1 MATGSSNPQKMT
13 ELKELSLAEL
23 KTRLFDSEEN
33 LEALKFQHDAGQ
45 LPNTA
50 RVQIVRRDIARLR
63 TVIREH
69 EMGIRKPK
77 GSAA

>member
-23 KTRLFDSEEN
+23 KIRLFDTEEN

-63 TVIREH
+63 TVIREL

>member
-23 KTRLFDSEEN
+23 KMRLFDTEEN

-63 TVIREH
+63 TVIREL
-69 EMGIRKPK
+69 ELGIRKPK
-77 GSAA
+77 GSAV

>member
-1 MATGSSNPQKMT
+1 MATGSSNPLKMT

-23 KTRLFDSEEN
+23 KLRLLDTEEN

-63 TVIREH
+63 TVIREL